1 MKNRQALQPS
11 EGTRRRPDKRLLDLF
26 LILMI
31 LPLAIPL
38 LLLLALAVWCMLG
51 SPLLF
56 KQQRPGLYGIPFT
69 ILKFRT
75 MTNGRDE
82 AGQLL
87 PDSQR
92 VTRFGRFLRSTSLD
106 ELPELLNVLRGDM
119 SLVGPRPLLMEYL
132 EHYTPELQRRHHV
145 LPGITGW
152 AQLNGRNTT
161 TWEQRFALDLWYVD
175 HQSLGLDLQI
185 ILRTPWKVFK
195 REGFMHSDSPSWGEK
210 FKGLPSKRHPQAARE
225 RSAFREEGK

>member
-1 MKNRQALQPS
+1 MKNLHAAQPS
-11 EGTRRRPDKRLLDLF
+11 AGSRRRAGKRLLDLV
-26 LILMI
+26 LTLMM
-31 LPLAIPL
+31 LPLIVPL
-38 LLLLALAVWCMLG
+38 FLLLALGVRCMLG
-51 SPLLF
+51 LPILF
-56 KQQRPGLYGIPFT
+56 RQQRPGLYGAPFT
-69 ILKFRT
+69 LMKFRT
-75 MTNGRDE
+75 MTNACDE

-92 VTRFGRFLRSTSLD
+92 LTRFGRFLRSTSLD

-152 AQLNGRNTT
+152 AQVNGRDTT
-161 TWEQRFALDLWYVD
+161 TWERRFALDLWYVD

-185 ILRTPWKVFK
+185 LLLTPWKVMK
-195 REGFMHSDSPSWGEK
+195 REGFMQPDHPSREGN
-210 FKGLPSKRHPQAARE
+210 FKGLHSKRHPQ
-225 RSAFREEGK
+225 

>member
-1 MKNRQALQPS
+1 MKNRQVLQPS
-11 EGTRRRPDKRLLDLF
+11 ERSRRWPGKRLLDLV
-26 LILMI
+26 LLLMT
-31 LPLAIPL
+31 LPLVVPVL
-38 LLLLALAVWCMLG
+38 LLLTLAVRCMIG
-51 SPLLF
+51 SPILF
-56 KQQRPGLYGIPFT
+56 RQQRPGLYGAPFT

-75 MTNGRDE
+75 MTNTRDE

-92 VTRFGRFLRSTSLD
+92 LTRFGRFLRATSLD

-132 EHYTPELQRRHHV
+132 ERYTPELQRRHHV

-161 TWEQRFALDLWYVD
+161 TWERRFALDLWYVD
-175 HQSLGLDLQI
+175 HHSLGLDLQI
-185 ILRTPWKVFK
+185 LLLTPWKVIK
-195 REGFMHSDSPSWGEK
+195 REGVMHPDSPSWEEE
-210 FKGLPSKRHPQAARE
+210 FEGLSSKRPPQAARE
-225 RSAFREEGK
+225 LSAFREEGK